1 MKKQIISGVL
11 SAVMLLGTL
20 PAVPVSAKID
30 LDNLPAPISSDSET
44 VNKFTKTVPK
54 LKKRKNGGLEWNP
67 VEGALY
73 YEIYKRNSKGN
84 FEKIDTTFDNFY
96 EYEPNYYWYD
106 NLNGEYYIRAITY
119 TTKDFKMRTKYS
131 NIIKIGYGDYYD
143 DYGDVSAD
151 AGIEYDY
158 DEESDYDYDDGP
170 TSNAGIASDE
180 EYIDADEEYEDSTS
194 YAGIDGDDEDYGE
207 YYNTEEYSKSEES
220 GWKTAAI
227 SPLSTFSADVDTA
240 SYANLRRLLND
251 HDRIPEDAVR
261 IEEMLN
267 YFDYDYVKP
276 KNNAFKINTELSDC
290 PWNDEAQLL
299 MVGIQGKKVEKT
311 PASNL
316 VFLIDTSGSMYSED
330 KLPLVIQSVKKLAKT
345 MGEKDRIS
353 IVTYSGEERVIL
365 AGAKGTQIK
374 MISDLV
380 SQLDADGSTNGESG
394 INAAY
399 ALAEK
404 YYIKGGN
411 NRIIMATDGDLNVGI
426 SSEDELKKLIEE
438 KRKSG
443 VYFSVLGFGTGNIK
457 DNKMEA
463 LADNGNGSYHYIDT
477 AREAE
482 KVLVEERD
490 STLFTIAEDVKLQ
503 VEFNPE
509 TVKSYR
515 LIGYD
520 NRRLENEDFKN
531 DAKDAGE
538 VGAGHSVTAIYEIIP
553 ADGKS
558 GDTLKY
564 QKSSKKAN
572 TDEIA
577 TINVRYKDPKS
588 KKATQIHSVVK
599 KSSYSK
605 EMSDNM
611 KLAAAVT
618 EFGLYLKNSQYKSK
632 ATPAGALKLAES
644 ISDPNYYEKEFI
656 KLLKIYIEEYMKK

>member
-1 MKKQIISGVL
+1 MKKQIISGML
-11 SAVMLLGTL
+11 SALMLLGTL
-20 PAVPVSAKID
+20 PAIPASAAID
-30 LDNLPAPISSDSET
+30 MKNLPTPISADSET
-44 VNKFTKTVPK
+44 VNKFTKSAPK
-54 LKKRKNGGLEWNP
+54 LRKDKYDNLEWDR

-73 YEIYKRNSKGN
+73 YEIYVKNSDGTFIKY
-84 FEKIDTTFDNFY
+84 DTTFDNY
-96 EYEPNYYWYD
+96 YYLYWDEY
-106 NLNGEYYIRAITY
+106 GEFRVRAITY
-119 TTKDFKMRTKYS
+119 TTKDSKKHSKYS
-131 NIIKIGYGDYYD
+131 NTVKIDNPDDYYYYD
-143 DYGDVSAD
+143 DYDDASAD
-151 AGIEYDY
+151 AGIDY
-158 DEESDYDYDDGP
+158 EPSA
-170 TSNAGIASDE
+170 SAGIASDE
-180 EYIDADEEYEDSTS
+180 EYIDEDYDDAVAYAGSDGDEEDYE
-194 YAGIDGDDEDYGE
+194 YDEDYW
-207 YYNTEEYSKSEES
+207 YYNTEEYSKAAES

-240 SYANLRRLLND
+240 SYANLRRLIND
-251 HDRIPEDAVR
+251 NDKIPTDAVR

-267 YFDYDYVKP
+267 YFDYDYVSP

-299 MVGIQGKKVEKT
+299 MVGIQGKKLEKT

-316 VFLIDTSGSMYSED
+316 VFLIDTSGSMYSND

-345 MGEKDRIS
+345 MGENDRIS

-365 AGAKGTQIK
+365 AGAHGNQIK
-374 MISDLV
+374 TISDLT
-380 SQLDADGSTNGESG
+380 SQLYANGVTNGESG

-426 SSEDELKKLIEE
+426 SDEDELKELIEE

-457 DNKMEA
+457 DNKMET
-463 LADNGNGSYHYIDT
+463 LADNGNGSYHYIDS
-477 AREAE
+477 AQEAT
-482 KVLVEERD
+482 KVLVEERE
-490 STLFTIAEDVKLQ
+490 STLYTIAEDVKLQ
-503 VEFNPE
+503 VEFNPAN
-509 TVKSYR
+509 VKSYR

-558 GDTLKY
+558 GDSLKY
-564 QKSSKKAN
+564 QKSTAN
-572 TDEIA
+572 KNDIA
-577 TINVRYKDPKS
+577 TVKVRYKNPTSGKVS
-588 KKATQIHSVVK
+588 QISSTVDK
-599 KSSYSK
+599 NSYSK

-611 KLAAAVT
+611 KLACAVT
-618 EFGLYLKNSQYKSK
+618 EFGLVLKNSSYKGT
-632 ATPAGALKLAES
+632 ATAAGALKLAES
-644 ISDPNYYEKEFI
+644 ISKPDTYEKEFI
-656 KLLKIYIEEYMKK
+656 TLIKKYISQNKK